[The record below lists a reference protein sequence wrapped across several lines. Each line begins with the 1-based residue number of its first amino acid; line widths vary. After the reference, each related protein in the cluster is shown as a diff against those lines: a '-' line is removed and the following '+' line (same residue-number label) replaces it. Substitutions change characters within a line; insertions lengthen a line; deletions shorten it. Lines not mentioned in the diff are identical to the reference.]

1 VAEAPPVAAEDPGRG
16 WLGGLLADL
25 GQLADRA
32 LDRHL
37 RLAVTGLRRSG
48 KTVLTTALAHH
59 LQDGRDL
66 PFLAAVH
73 EGRYLGA
80 RPLPVSE
87 GEAFPLARYA
97 QALGADPPAWPTP
110 TERLS
115 QLRLGIRFRT
125 TNALLRP
132 VQPIQELTLEI
143 VDYPGEWL
151 LDLPLLEAS
160 FEQFSEAA
168 LELAQEPARR
178 AAAEGWVKI
187 ARALDQEG
195 PPEAAAID
203 RLVGAYTTYLR
214 HCQRRLGLAL
224 IQPGRLLS
232 PGPLAG
238 SPALRFAPLPPA
250 PTRPRSLRAAVAE
263 AFERYREEVVRA
275 FYEEHF
281 RRFDRQIVLVDLLAA
296 LNQGPAHL
304 ADTQR
309 ALALVADSFR
319 YGRTGL
325 LGRLFAPRIDR
336 ILFAASKADH
346 VAPSQHAALR
356 QLLETLVAP
365 AGRGARFEGIEP
377 QFLAIAALRCTE
389 VVRTEHQGQVLSCV
403 RGRLKDEPRETVLFP
418 GEIPAGL
425 PEPEDWDSGRFR
437 FREFAPRRLRPGE
450 RGQHI
455 RLDQALDFLIG
466 DKLR

>member
-1 VAEAPPVAAEDPGRG
+1 MGDVDGPESERS
-16 WLGGLLADL
+16 WLGALWDDL

-37 RLAVTGLRRSG
+37 RLAITGLRRSG
-48 KTVLTTALAHH
+48 KTVFTTALVHH
-59 LQDGRDL
+59 LLDGRGL
-66 PFLAAVH
+66 PFLAAAH

-80 RPLPVSE
+80 RLLPVRE
-87 GEAFPLARYA
+87 ARAFPFERYRA
-97 QALGADPPAWPTP
+97 GLEKEPPEWPTP
-110 TERLS
+110 TEELS
-115 QLRLGIRFRT
+115 VLRLQLRFRT
-125 TNALLRP
+125 TNPLLRA

-160 FEQFSEAA
+160 FERFSEVA
-168 LELAQEPARR
+168 LELAQEPLRR
-178 AAAEGWVKI
+178 EAAEGWVRI
-187 ARALDQEG
+187 ASELDQEG
-195 PPEAAAID
+195 PPDERAID
-203 RLVGAYTTYLR
+203 RLVAAYTAYLR

-224 IQPGRLLS
+224 IQPGRLLA

-238 SPALRFAPLPPA
+238 SSALRFAPLPPA
-250 PTRPRSLRAAVAE
+250 PIRPRSLRAAVAE

-275 FYEEHF
+275 FYEDHF
-281 RRFDRQIVLVDLLAA
+281 RHFDRQIVLVDLLAC
-296 LNQGPAHL
+296 LNQGPAHF

-309 ALALVADSFR
+309 ALALLAESFR

-336 ILFAASKADH
+336 VLFAASKADH

-356 QLLETLVAP
+356 QLLELLVAP
-365 AGRGARFEGIEP
+365 AGRAARFEGLAPE
-377 QFLAIAALRCTE
+377 FLAIAALRCTD

-425 PEPEDWDSGRFR
+425 PEPEDWTSGRFR

-450 RGQHI
+450 PGQHI
-455 RLDQALDFLIG
+455 RLDQAIEFLIG

>member
-1 VAEAPPVAAEDPGRG
+1 MPTAVERS
-16 WLGGLLADL
+16 WLGGLVEDL

-32 LDRHL
+32 LDRHV

-48 KTVLTTALAHH
+48 KTVFTTALAHH
-59 LQDGRDL
+59 LLDGRAL
-66 PFLAAVH
+66 PFLGAVD
-73 EGRYLGA
+73 EKRYLGA
-80 RPLPVSE
+80 RLLPVPAD
-87 GEAFPLARYA
+87 EAFPLERYVA
-97 QALGADPPAWPTP
+97 ALTADPPSWPTP

-115 QLRLGIRFRT
+115 RLRLQLRFRT
-125 TNALLRP
+125 TNALLRA

-143 VDYPGEWL
+143 IDYPGEWL
-151 LDLPLLEAS
+151 LDLALLEAS
-160 FEQFSEAA
+160 FERFSEAA
-168 LELAQEPARR
+168 FELAQEPVRR
-178 AAAEGWVKI
+178 AAAEGWAKI
-187 ARALDQEG
+187 AHALDQEG
-195 PPEAAAID
+195 PAEAAAID
-203 RLVGAYTTYLR
+203 RLVAAYAGYLR

-250 PTRPRSLRAAVAE
+250 PLRPRSLRAAVVE

-281 RRFDRQIVLVDLLAA
+281 RSFDRQIVLVDLLTA

-304 ADTQR
+304 ADTER
-309 ALALVADSFR
+309 ALALLSESFR

-336 ILFAASKADH
+336 LLFAATKADH

-365 AGRGARFEGIEP
+365 AGRAARFEGLEP
-377 QFLAIAALRCTE
+377 QFLALAALRCTD

-418 GEIPAGL
+418 GEIPPEL
-425 PEPEDWDSGRFR
+425 PDREDWDSGRFR
-437 FREFAPRRLRPGE
+437 FREFAPRRLRAGE
-450 RGQHI
+450 PGQHI
-455 RLDQALDFLIG
+455 RLDQALEFLIG

>member
-1 VAEAPPVAAEDPGRG
+1 MADAPVAAAAGSR
-16 WLGGLLADL
+16 LGGLLEDL
-25 GQLADRA
+25 GRLADRA

-48 KTVLTTALAHH
+48 KTVFTTALVHH
-59 LQDGRDL
+59 LLDGRGL

-80 RPLPVSE
+80 RPLPVAE
-87 GEAFPLARYA
+87 DEAFPFARYA
-97 QALGADPPAWPTP
+97 RALGEDPPAWPQP

-115 QLRLGIRFRT
+115 ELRLQLRFRT
-125 TNALLRP
+125 TSPLLGALR
-132 VQPIQELTLEI
+132 PIQELTLEI

-160 FEQFSEAA
+160 FEQFSAAA
-168 LELAQEPARR
+168 LELAREPLRR
-178 AAAEGWVKI
+178 APAEGWLRI
-187 ARALDQEG
+187 ARELDQEG
-195 PPEAAAID
+195 PPEAPAID
-203 RLVGAYTTYLR
+203 RLVAAYTAYLR

-224 IQPGRLLS
+224 IQPGRLLA

-250 PTRPRSLRAAVAE
+250 PTRPRSLRARVAE
-263 AFERYREEVVRA
+263 AFERYREEVVRT
-275 FYEEHF
+275 FYEERF
-281 RRFDRQIVLVDLLAA
+281 RRFDRQIVLVDLLAC
-296 LNQGPAHL
+296 LNAGPAHF

-309 ALALVADSFR
+309 ALALVAESFR

-325 LGRLFAPRIDR
+325 LGRLLAPRIDR
-336 ILFAASKADH
+336 VLFAASKADH

-356 QLLETLVAP
+356 QLLELLVAP
-365 AGRGARFEGIEP
+365 AGRRARFEGLEP
-377 QFLAIAALRCTE
+377 EFLAIAALRCTD

-418 GEIPAGL
+418 GEIPEAL
-425 PEPEDWDSGRFR
+425 PEPEDWTSGRFR

-450 RGQHI
+450 AGQHV
-455 RLDQALDFLIG
+455 RLDQALEFLIG

>member
-1 VAEAPPVAAEDPGRG
+1 MIAASGAAGEPG
-16 WLGGLLADL
+16 WVGGLLDDV
-25 GQLADRA
+25 GQLVDRA

-48 KTVLTTALAHH
+48 KTVFTTALVHH
-59 LQDGRDL
+59 LLDGRGL
-66 PFLAAVH
+66 PFLEAVH

-80 RPLPVSE
+80 RLLPPSE
-87 GEAFPLARYA
+87 GEAFPFERYA
-97 QALGADPPAWPTP
+97 SALGKDPPEWPAA
-110 TERLS
+110 TERLTR
-115 QLRLGIRFRT
+115 LRLRLRFRT
-125 TNALLRP
+125 TNTWLRALR
-132 VQPIQELTLEI
+132 PIQELTLEI

-151 LDLPLLEAS
+151 LDLPLLETS
-160 FEQFSEAA
+160 FERFSETA
-168 LELAQEPARR
+168 LELAFEEPRR
-178 AAAEGWVKI
+178 AVAEGWVRI
-187 ARALDQEG
+187 ARELDQEG
-195 PPEAAAID
+195 PPDEAAID
-203 RLVGAYTTYLR
+203 RLVAAYTGYLR

-224 IQPGRLLS
+224 IQPGRLLA

-250 PTRPRSLRAAVAE
+250 PTRPRSLRASVME

-281 RRFDRQIVLVDLLAA
+281 RQFDRQIVLVDLLAC
-296 LNQGPAHL
+296 LNLGPAQF

-309 ALALVADSFR
+309 ALALVSESFR

-336 ILFAASKADH
+336 LLFAASKADH

-356 QLLETLVAP
+356 QLLQLLVAP
-365 AGRGARFEGIEP
+365 AGRTARFEGLEP
-377 QFLAIAALRCTE
+377 EFLAIAALRCTD

-403 RGRLKDEPRETVLFP
+403 RGRLKDEARETVLFP
-418 GEIPAGL
+418 GEIPEGL
-425 PEPEDWDSGRFR
+425 PEPEDWTSGRFR
-437 FREFAPRRLRPGE
+437 FREFAPRRLRAGE
-450 RGQHI
+450 PGQHI
-455 RLDQALDFLIG
+455 RLDQALQFLIG